1 MLANRNRLDR
11 SQSSVG
17 SRFPLADELQPGSKI
32 LVVDDD
38 PNVVELVRLYLE
50 RDGHEVLT
58 ANDGV
63 TGLEMAREEQPDL
76 IVLDLMMP
84 RMDGMEV
91 CRTLRAES
99 SVPVIM
105 LTAMVEEDNRLAGLD
120 LGADDYVTKPFSPRE
135 LAARVRAVLRRTAR
149 DRDDAGPGSLE
160 SGPFAVD
167 FRQRTVSVAGT
178 PITLTPTEFRLI
190 ALLVREPGRIFTREQ
205 IIDRVF
211 GYDFD
216 GFDRTVD
223 AHMSSLRRKVDVV
236 AGTAKLIQTVYG
248 SGYRLTNV

>member
-1 MLANRNRLDR
+1 M
-11 SQSSVG
+11 
-17 SRFPLADELQPGSKI
+17 ADEPQLGSKI

-50 RDGHEVLT
+50 RDGHQVLI

-63 TGLEMAREEQPDL
+63 AGLEMAREELPDL

-99 SVPVIM
+99 SVPVVM
-105 LTAMVEEDNRLAGLD
+105 LTAMVEEDDRLAGLD

-149 DRDDAGPGSLE
+149 DRDNPGPELLE

-167 FRQRTVSVAGT
+167 LRQRTVSVAGT
-178 PITLTPTEFRLI
+178 PVTLTPTEFRLI
-190 ALLVREPGRIFTREQ
+190 PPIPHSVRQVLPPSFATDAIARARGRGDSAAPRVRRGAPRCGSRRESRRCAPALPRRTR
-205 IIDRVF
+205 
-211 GYDFD
+211 
-216 GFDRTVD
+216 
-223 AHMSSLRRKVDVV
+223 
-236 AGTAKLIQTVYG
+236 G
-248 SGYRLTNV
+248 SG

>member
-1 MLANRNRLDR
+1 M
-11 SQSSVG
+11 
-17 SRFPLADELQPGSKI
+17 ADEPQLSSKI

-38 PNVVELVRLYLE
+38 PNVVELIRLYLE
-50 RDGHEVLT
+50 RDGHGVLI

-63 TGLEMAREEQPDL
+63 AGLELAREELPDL

-99 SVPVIM
+99 SVPVVM
-105 LTAMVEEDNRLAGLD
+105 LTAMVEEDDRLAGLD

-135 LAARVRAVLRRTAR
+135 LAARVRAVLRRTGR
-149 DRDDAGPGSLE
+149 DREDAGPVVLV

-167 FRQRTVSVAGT
+167 LRQRSVTIART
-178 PITLTPTEFRLI
+178 LVTLTPTEFWLI
-190 ALLVREPGRIFTREQ
+190 AMLVREPGRTFSREQ

-211 GYDFD
+211 GNDFN

-223 AHMSSLRRKVDVV
+223 ALGGTIHVESIVPTGARFVFELPGVDSDI
-236 AGTAKLIQTVYG
+236 G
-248 SGYRLTNV
+248 

>member
-1 MLANRNRLDR
+1 MAEEP
-11 SQSSVG
+11 QS
-17 SRFPLADELQPGSKI
+17 GSKI

-38 PNVVELVRLYLE
+38 PNVVQLVRLYLE

-58 ANDGV
+58 ASDGV
-63 TGLEMAREEQPDL
+63 AGLEMAREELPDL

-99 SVPVIM
+99 SVPVVM
-105 LTAMVEEDNRLAGLD
+105 LTAMAEEDSRLAGLD
-120 LGADDYVTKPFSPRE
+120 MGADDYVTKPFSPRE

-149 DRDDAGPGSLE
+149 DRDDAGPGTLE
-160 SGPFAVD
+160 SGPFTVDLTQRAV
-167 FRQRTVSVAGT
+167 TVAGT
-178 PITLTPTEFRLI
+178 SITLTPTEFRLI
-190 ALLVREPGRIFTREQ
+190 ALLVREPGRTFSREQ

-223 AHMSSLRRKVDVV
+223 AHMSSLRRKVDAVP
-236 AGTAKLIQTVYG
+236 GMAKQIQTVYG
-248 SGYRLTNV
+248 SGYRLNHD

>member
-1 MLANRNRLDR
+1 M
-11 SQSSVG
+11 
-17 SRFPLADELQPGSKI
+17 ADEPQMGSKI

-38 PNVVELVRLYLE
+38 PNVVKIVQLYLE

-58 ANDGV
+58 AADGV
-63 TGLEMAREEQPDL
+63 AGLEMAREESPDL

-91 CRTLRAES
+91 CRTIRAES

-105 LTAMVEEDNRLAGLD
+105 LTAMVEEDDRLAGFD

-149 DRDDAGPGSLE
+149 DREEAGPGTLE
-160 SGPFAVD
+160 SGPFVVD
-167 FRQRTVSVAGT
+167 LRRRTVSVSGT
-178 PITLTPTEFRLI
+178 QVNLTPTEFRLI
-190 ALLVREPGRIFTREQ
+190 ALLVREPGRTFTREQ

-211 GYDFD
+211 GYDFA

-223 AHMSSLRRKVDVV
+223 AHMSSLRRKVDAVP
-236 AGTAKLIQTVYG
+236 GSAKRIQTVYG
-248 SGYRLTNV
+248 SGYRLNDA